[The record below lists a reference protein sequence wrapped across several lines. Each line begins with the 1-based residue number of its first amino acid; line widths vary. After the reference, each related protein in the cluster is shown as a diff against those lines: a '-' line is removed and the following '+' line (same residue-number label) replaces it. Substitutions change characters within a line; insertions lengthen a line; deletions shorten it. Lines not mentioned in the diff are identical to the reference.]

1 MLLRMLRMAERDR
14 ASCAGLVL
22 LIGAVFA
29 VGLVRLLQ
37 EGFQLSPQQS
47 LRLLVLAMLHL
58 VGPMVVALIAFT
70 RLTPQW
76 LRRGRGGGPYGGL
89 LTLGPAFL
97 VGPLLLIHALM
108 GALAAWALASAQ
120 GGVELGLAH
129 AVGAI
134 VPMDLFTALL
144 RTALYLAAA
153 ALLCLWE
160 GQRRPQNPAA
170 ADALIGSLIA
180 REIALMVGLKL
191 IWTLAV
197 NRAISRASTVS
208 ATSQVRPG

>member
-1 MLLRMLRMAERDR
+1 MLLRLLRMAERDG

-37 EGFQLSPQQS
+37 EGLQLSSQQS
-47 LRLLVLAMLHL
+47 MRVLVLAMLHL
-58 VGPMVVALIAFT
+58 VGPLVVALIAFT

-76 LRRGRGGGPYGGL
+76 LRRARGGGPYGGF
-89 LTLGPAFL
+89 LTLGPAVL

-108 GALAAWALASAQ
+108 GALAGGALASAQ

-134 VPMDLFTALL
+134 VPMDLLSALL

-153 ALLCLWE
+153 ALLCFWQ
-160 GQRRPQNPAA
+160 GQRRPRNQAGA
-170 ADALIGSLIA
+170 EDLIASLIA

-191 IWTLAV
+191 ISTLAV
-197 NRAISRASTVS
+197 HPINLPTL
-208 ATSQVRPG
+208 P

>member
-37 EGFQLSPQQS
+37 EGFQLSPQQF

-76 LRRGRGGGPYGGL
+76 LRRGRGGGRHGGWFA
-89 LTLGPAFL
+89 LGPAFL
-97 VGPLLLIHALM
+97 VGPLLWIYALM
-108 GALAAWALASAQ
+108 GALVAGALASAQ

-134 VPMDLFTALL
+134 VPMDLFSALL
-144 RTALYLAAA
+144 RTALYLASA
-153 ALLCLWE
+153 ALL
-160 GQRRPQNPAA
+160 
-170 ADALIGSLIA
+170 
-180 REIALMVGLKL
+180 
-191 IWTLAV
+191 
-197 NRAISRASTVS
+197 
-208 ATSQVRPG
+208 

>member
-1 MLLRMLRMAERDR
+1 MLLRLLRMAERDG

-22 LIGAVFA
+22 LLGAVFA

-37 EGFQLSPQQS
+37 EGLQLSPQQS

-58 VGPMVVALIAFT
+58 VGPLVVALIAFT

-76 LRRGRGGGPYGGL
+76 LRRGREGGRHGAWL
-89 LTLGPAFL
+89 ALGPAVL

-108 GALAAWALASAQ
+108 GALAGGALASGQ
-120 GGVELGLAH
+120 GGVELGLAQ

-134 VPMDLFTALL
+134 VPLDLLSALL

-160 GQRRPQNPAA
+160 GQRRPSTPPAA
-170 ADALIGSLIA
+170 DVLIGNLIA

-197 NRAISRASTVS
+197 SPLTLPSLL
-208 ATSQVRPG
+208 